1 MSTELSYDAAM
12 ARVAAVAQAE
22 TGPELNP
29 ACRGFV
35 LSHGRRT
42 PRCTVLLHG
51 YTSCPRQFRSFAPL
65 LHARGQNVYVP
76 RLPFHGLADRL
87 TSEQARLD
95 RRAMLA
101 YLDDALA
108 VGHGLGE
115 QVGVLGL
122 SAGGSLAAYAAQH
135 RGDLAQAVL
144 VAPVFGAPSVAAWAT
159 APLALAAAVLP
170 NQFRWWDP
178 AARMGRRGPAHC
190 YPRFSTRALGAI
202 VRLSLGVLR
211 EARRR
216 PPAAREVIVVSNA
229 ADLSVTLPPIEL
241 LLRRWRA
248 HGVAVREHR
257 FPAALGLLHD
267 LMDPDQERQQV
278 DLVYPVL
285 VKLVDGYGGSST

>member
-1 MSTELSYDAAM
+1 MAGANTRSYEAAL
-12 ARVAAVAQAE
+12 ARLAAIEGAE
-22 TGPELNP
+22 AGPELNP
-29 ACRGFV
+29 DCRGFA
-35 LSHGRRT
+35 LTHGGRAA
-42 PRCTVLLHG
+42 RCTVLLHG
-51 YTSCPRQFRSFAPL
+51 YTNCPRQFRSFAPL
-65 LHARGQNVYVP
+65 LHARGHNVYVP

-87 TSEQARLD
+87 TVEQARLD

-122 SAGGSLAAYAAQH
+122 SAGGNLAAYAAQH
-135 RGDLAQAVL
+135 RGDLAQAVII
-144 VAPVFGAPSVAAWAT
+144 APVFGAPAVAAWAT
-159 APLALAAAVLP
+159 APLAAAAAVLP

-178 AARMGRRGPAHC
+178 ATRMARRGPAHC

-202 VRLSLGVLR
+202 VRLGLGVLR
-211 EARRR
+211 DARRR

-229 ADLSVTLPPIEL
+229 ADPSVRLPPIEE

-248 HGVAVREHR
+248 HGVTVREQR
-257 FPAALGLLHD
+257 FAASLGLLHD

-278 DLVYPVL
+278 ALVYPVL
-285 VKLVDGYGGSST
+285 LELLGEG